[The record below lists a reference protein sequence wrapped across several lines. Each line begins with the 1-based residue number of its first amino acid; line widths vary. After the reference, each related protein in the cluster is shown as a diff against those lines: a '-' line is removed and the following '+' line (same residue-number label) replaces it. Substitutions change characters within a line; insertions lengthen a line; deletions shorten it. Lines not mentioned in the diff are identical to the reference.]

1 MKNHIQWLGLMLAAA
16 VFFFAATVVWAEEPG
31 EKLFKKRCSQCHTLP
46 SPDKLTSEEWVPRLD
61 MMAPMA
67 GLKKEQKIEVLNF
80 LQGHSKKA
88 STLVSMSRERQLFE
102 EKCSLCHSPQRVF
115 LQPLTRESRH
125 HIVLRMQER
134 ASGWISPQEAERIL
148 AYLDQG
154 APGIKKPERKKIN
167 GGAAAVFRERC
178 TGCHSLERIYL
189 ELEQHTQLAGK
200 SAGWMHIVKRMR
212 EKAPDWMTAKEAG
225 QIVKYLSSLKPVMKK
240 KPAK

>member
-1 MKNHIQWLGLMLAAA
+1 MNHKPGWIGWVTLVLLFA
-16 VFFFAATVVWAEEPG
+16 VSTSVSVAGDG
-31 EKLFKKRCSQCHTLP
+31 EKLFKKRCSQCHALP
-46 SPDKLTSEEWVPRLD
+46 TPDKLTSEEWVSQLD
-61 MMAPMA
+61 TMAPMA
-67 GLKKEQKIEVLNF
+67 GLKKKQKVDVLSF
-80 LQGHSKKA
+80 LQDHSKKA
-88 STLVSMSRERQLFE
+88 TTLVSMSREKKLFE

-115 LQPLTRESRH
+115 LRPLTPESRH

-148 AYLDQG
+148 AFLDQG
-154 APGIKKPERKKIN
+154 APGIKKPQRSKIN

-189 ELEQHTQLAGK
+189 ELEEHTELAGK

-225 QIVKYLSSLKPVMKK
+225 QIVKYLSSFKPVMKK
-240 KPAK
+240 

>member
-1 MKNHIQWLGLMLAAA
+1 MKNHIQWLGLL
-16 VFFFAATVVWAEEPG
+16 AATVFVFGSTAVWAEEPG
-31 EKLFKKRCSQCHTLP
+31 EKTFNKRCSQCHALP
-46 SPDKLTSEEWVPRLD
+46 SPEKLTSEEWVARLD

-67 GLKKEQKIEVLNF
+67 GLKKKQKTEVLSF
-80 LQGHSKKA
+80 LQSHSKQA
-88 STLVSMSRERQLFE
+88 STQVSMSRERQLFE

-115 LQPLTRESRH
+115 LRPLTPESRR

-134 ASGWISPQEAERIL
+134 ASGWISPREAERIL

-167 GGAAAVFRERC
+167 GGTAAVFRERC

-189 ELEQHTQLAGK
+189 ELEEHTQLAGK

-212 EKAPDWMTAKEAG
+212 EKAPDWMTAQEAG
-225 QIVKYLSSLKPVMKK
+225 QIVEYLKSLKPVLKE